1 MSLAAI
7 PYQGNLPLQETE
19 TSTSKPMKIQN
30 CRTQSQWVQL
40 QYTPVPKAQ

>member
-7 PYQGNLPLQETE
+7 PYQGNLSLQETE
-19 TSTSKPMKIQN
+19 TTTSKPIKIQS
-30 CRTQSQWVQL
+30 CRDQSQWVQL